1 MIQRLAQNAWT
12 EPRFP
17 SSNASTTRTTRAT
30 GTRAQVP
37 NAYIMSSSSA
47 ESTMAPEL
55 PEDFR
60 EFLNLLRSHGVEYL
74 LIGGYAV
81 GYHGFPRATGDMD
94 IWIALNPA
102 NAERI
107 VDTLREFG
115 FDTPQLAPSLFLQE
129 GSMVRMGN
137 VPLRIEILTSISG
150 VTFDECYRDRV
161 VDLLDGI
168 EVSIISL
175 PHLKANKQASGRYKD
190 LMDLEELP

>member
-1 MIQRLAQNAWT
+1 MQRRAQDVWI
-12 EPRFP
+12 ELPSP
-17 SSNASTTRTTRAT
+17 SSRASTTRTTRVT
-30 GTRAQVP
+30 GTRAPVP
-37 NAYIMSSSSA
+37 NDSTTSSYSA
-47 ESTMAPEL
+47 GSTMAPEL

-102 NAERI
+102 NAERV

-150 VTFDECYRDRV
+150 VSFDECYRDRV

>member
-1 MIQRLAQNAWT
+1 
-12 EPRFP
+12 
-17 SSNASTTRTTRAT
+17 
-30 GTRAQVP
+30 
-37 NAYIMSSSSA
+37 
-47 ESTMAPEL
+47 MAPEL

-102 NAERI
+102 NAERV

-150 VTFDECYRDRV
+150 VSFDECYRDRV